1 MIVAVIL
8 GLLESE
14 PSEVLEVLKTQF
26 QQEVVIQATLHNLS
40 DIRQCLRKCKPTA
53 YLQVEAR

>member
-1 MIVAVIL
+1 MVVAVIL
-8 GLLESE
+8 GLLENE

-26 QQEVVIQATLHNLS
+26 HQKVTLHNLS